1 MEQRRKAVYPR
12 EDTLVRRDAH
22 SSPSV
27 SWGASVR
34 TSFKCEVSLRRRAWS
49 RSYTSRDNTGGRGHL
64 HYKLRVVFTGPYGDE
79 YEHVTEAKDPH
90 HFETLEVGDVIE
102 LVYDP
107 QDPSRAA
114 LPRQLAQPWWL
125 AALVVGG
132 LGLPM
137 MGLGCWIL
145 LRQRIAAAN

>member
-1 MEQRRKAVYPR
+1 MWSKGVKPSTRGKILLFAGMPFVAIGILGGLGTNELQVRGVLTQAS
-12 EDTLVRRDAH
+12 LVE
-22 SSPSV
+22 
-27 SWGASVR
+27 
-34 TSFKCEVSLRRRAWS
+34 K
-49 RSYTSRDNTGGRGHL
+49 YTSRDNTGGRGHL

>member
-1 MEQRRKAVYPR
+1 MPFVAIGILGGLGTNELQVRGVLTQAS
-12 EDTLVRRDAH
+12 LVE
-22 SSPSV
+22 
-27 SWGASVR
+27 
-34 TSFKCEVSLRRRAWS
+34 K
-49 RSYTSRDNTGGRGHL
+49 YTSRDNTGGRGHL